1 MTAKTEMS
9 VEERL
14 QTLYELQLIDSERDE
29 IEVLK
34 GELPVEVSDL
44 EDELAGLGKRLEKLE
59 AQLKD
64 IEDHISGY
72 KAKIKE
78 SESLIE
84 RYNKQLDE
92 VKNNREYEALTKE
105 IELQKLEIQL
115 SEKRI
120 AEAGMKAD
128 AKKETMAAAQEKIE
142 ARKNDLDVKREE
154 LKDIIANTEKQ
165 EKKLEKDA
173 KVVRKKINERL
184 LTVYDKV
191 RKAYRNGIA
200 VATVERNSCGG
211 CFNRIPSQKQIEIAM
226 RKRIIACEHCGR
238 ILVDENI
245 LTGEA
250 VS

>member
-1 MTAKTEMS
+1 MSKTEMS
-9 VEERL
+9 VEDRL
-14 QTLYELQLIDSERDE
+14 KTLYELQLIDSERDE

-44 EDELAGLGKRLEKLE
+44 EDELAGLEKRLGKLE

-72 KAKIKE
+72 RARIKE
-78 SESLIE
+78 SEALIE
-84 RYNKQLDE
+84 RYTKQLDE

-120 AEAGMKAD
+120 GEASLKAD
-128 AKKETMAAAQEKIE
+128 AKRETMTAAKEKIE
-142 ARKNDLDVKREE
+142 TRTSDLTLKREE

-173 KVVRKKINERL
+173 AGVRKKINERL

-200 VATVERNSCGG
+200 VATVERDACGG

-238 ILVDENI
+238 VLVDENI

-250 VS
+250 VA